1 MNKVEQ
7 YKELDRI
14 DGNNDDETTNLP
26 EREALLKA
34 MTNEEI
40 DELINWMQNIQGKI
54 YLSKFKKK

>member
-26 EREALLKA
+26 EREALLK
-34 MTNEEI
+34 
-40 DELINWMQNIQGKI
+40 
-54 YLSKFKKK
+54 F